1 MATINFKEIT
11 NATTVT
17 DGTGYFDSIMD
28 TLTIHIEAQHAKGR
42 LKGTDY
48 ANVYLGAMQSAM
60 TEAFQFAMQKQV
72 IETQIDGAL
81 QDNANKVKQGLKLDA
96 DTALVDR
103 QDSELQLNGVENRA
117 LTTAKTATETD
128 KLVST
133 AKARDVQE
141 AQRRLY
147 ERQILGFDDNKQIKA
162 FDAQL
167 NSWAL
172 LNSSGMINSI
182 SIPAVISDA
191 NLTAT
196 YNSLTSD
203 TNEALL

>member
-1 MATINFKEIT
+1 MSTIDFSNIT
-11 NATTVT
+11 NATTIA
-17 DGTGYFDSIMD
+17 DGTGYFDKLMN
-28 TLTIHIEAQHAKGR
+28 TINIQVNSQYQTGR
-42 LKGTDY
+42 LKGADY
-48 ANVYLGAMQSAM
+48 ATVYLGLVQSAM
-60 TEAFQFAMQKQV
+60 AEAFKF
-72 IETQIDGAL
+72 
-81 QDNANKVKQGLKLDA
+81 
-96 DTALVDR
+96 
-103 QDSELQLNGVENRA
+103 ELQKSAVEEGIA